1 MWMTF
6 LALRNSI
13 AILMAALG
21 VAILGFVA
29 LGRLPID
36 LFPNINLPIINIGT
50 VYTGAGVLDIEKTVT
65 YPIEKAVSAVS
76 DVKFVESKSR
86 QGLSTVRVWMN
97 WGADVNNGQTEVIQ
111 RIQQIL
117 NSLPTGIKQPFIV
130 RFDLSNIPVC
140 LVTVAGGG
148 LDERQLYDL
157 AYNVIEP
164 QLERLGGV
172 ASASVDGGK
181 VRQITVN
188 LNRDQL
194 FAKGL
199 SVLDVV
205 RAVNDSNF
213 LLPAGD
219 IKVGRLDYNIYT
231 NNQFKIVQPMEDIV
245 VRKAGANAVPIHVK
259 DIGYVVD
266 SHETQTAIVRN
277 DGERGVFMRVNKQ
290 PGANTINV
298 VDQVKEL
305 LPRVIGVPPGVKVGI
320 TFDQSTYIRQAIQSL
335 WHEAL
340 MGSGLAFLVILV
352 FLRSLTST
360 LIISIAIPLSIL
372 LSFICMYFLGQ
383 TLNVFTLGGLALAVG
398 RLVDDSIVELENIN
412 RHLNIPGTPRSR
424 AVLEAAREVAMPIF
438 AATITTIIVFVPTVF
453 LEGQTKLLFI
463 PLTFT
468 ISISLFAS
476 FLISRTVTPLL
487 ALKILQPE
495 KPIDPASRG
504 IKNRVFRLS
513 QRFFEGMEEV
523 YQRIIE
529 WALEHRALVVGG
541 VAVAFVASL
550 FLVTAPYFGLKPL
563 IGTEFFPGSDEAQFR
578 VNIRAPV
585 GTRVEETER
594 IVKGMESIIRTNVRP
609 EEMKSI
615 VSNVGIPQGRSAVF
629 TNNTGPHSATVQVYL
644 STADKRKRSDREIVN
659 ALRPK
664 FAGQFPGTTYRF
676 VPGGVVSRVI
686 NFGSETAI
694 EVEILGYDLA
704 TADALS
710 REVARIMQSTEGI
723 ADVNISRDANYP
735 EFQVAVDREKA
746 AALGLSQR
754 DVAQAA
760 LFSLN
765 SNASVNPSVFT
776 DPRTG
781 NQYNVV
787 VQLDEPY
794 RRTSDDLGRLFVTT
808 PTDRPVLLSSIASIT
823 KSTGPVEI
831 ERKYQQRLIRI
842 AANAVGR
849 DLGSASE
856 ELESKF
862 RQLPMPAGFS
872 IRLGGQTEQ
881 QREAFGSLYF
891 TSILAIILVYMVL
904 ASQFKSLM
912 DPFTIMFSVPMGLI
926 GVFWALYL
934 TNTTLSTTSFMGIIM
949 MVGIVVSNGVLL
961 VEYINELRRHGMP
974 LLEAVPRAG
983 RIRLRP
989 ILMTVLTT
997 VVGLLPMALAFG
1009 VGTEANQP
1017 LAIAVIGGL
1026 LVSTFFTLVLIPTL
1040 YVVFEE
1046 RFPRTMHALEPEP
1059 TVPAP
1064 EAQRGQPEPHPQ
1076 RP

>member
-1 MWMTF
+1 MWMTL
-6 LALRNSI
+6 LALRNAI
-13 AILMAALG
+13 AILMASLG

-86 QGLSTVRVWMN
+86 QGLSTVRLWMN

-140 LVTVAGGG
+140 LVTVSGGG

-157 AYNVIEP
+157 AYNTIEP

-194 FAKGL
+194 YAKRL

-205 RAVNDSNF
+205 RAVNEANF

-245 VRKAGANAVPIHVK
+245 IQRAGPSGTPIHVK
-259 DIGYVVD
+259 DVGYVVD
-266 SHETQTAIVRN
+266 SHETQTAVVRI
-277 DGERGVFMRVNKQ
+277 DGDRGVFMRVNKQ
-290 PGANTINV
+290 PGANTVAV
-298 VDQVKEL
+298 VDQVREL
-305 LPRVIGVPPGVKVGI
+305 LPKVIGVPPGVRVGV
-320 TFDQSTYIRQAIQSL
+320 TFDQSTYIRQAIESL

-340 MGSGLAFLVILV
+340 QGSALAFVVILI

-412 RHLNIPGTPRSR
+412 RHLNLPGTPRR
-424 AVLEAAREVAMPIF
+424 KAVLDAAREVAMPIF

-453 LEGQTKLLFI
+453 LEGQIKLLFI

-476 FLISRTVTPLL
+476 FLVSRTVTPLL
-487 ALKILQPE
+487 ALRVLRPE
-495 KPIDPASRG
+495 TPIDPASRRL
-504 IKNRVFRLS
+504 KVRVFRSS
-513 QRFFEGMEEV
+513 QRFFDGMEAL
-523 YQRIIE
+523 YQRLLE
-529 WALEHRALVVGG
+529 WALGHRGLVAGS
-541 VAVAFVASL
+541 VAVAFVGSMV
-550 FLVTAPYFGLKPL
+550 LVVAPWLGWKPL
-563 IGTEFFPGSDEAQFR
+563 IGTEFFPPSDEAQFR
-578 VNIRAPV
+578 INVKAPI
-585 GTRVEETER
+585 GTRIEETER
-594 IVKGMESIIRTNVRP
+594 IVKGMESLVRATLWP
-609 EEMKSI
+609 EELTSI
-615 VSNVGIPQGRSAVF
+615 VTNVGIPQGRSAVF
-629 TNNTGPHSATVQVYL
+629 TGNTGPHSATVQVYL
-644 STADKRKRSDREIVN
+644 STADKRTRSDREIVN
-659 ALRPK
+659 ALRPH
-664 FAGQFPGTTYRF
+664 FAGQFPGTRYQF
-676 VPGGVVSRVI
+676 VSGGLVSRVI

-694 EVEILGYDLA
+694 QVEILGYDLA
-704 TADALS
+704 TADALA
-710 REVARIMQSTEGI
+710 REIARVMQSTEGI

-735 EFQVAVDREKA
+735 QFELVVDREKA
-746 AALGLSQR
+746 ASAGLSQR
-754 DVAQAA
+754 DIAQAA

-765 SNASVNPSVFT
+765 SNASVNPSIFT

-781 NQYNVV
+781 NQYNLV

-794 RRTSDDLGRLFVTT
+794 RRTPDDLARLFVTVN
-808 PTDRPVLLSSIASIT
+808 DRPVLLSTVASIVQ
-823 KSTGPVEI
+823 STGPVEI
-831 ERKYQQRLIRI
+831 ERKYQQRLVRI
-842 AANAVGR
+842 NANAVGR
-849 DLGSASE
+849 DLGGISE
-856 ELESKF
+856 ELETKF
-862 RQLPMPAGFS
+862 AQLPLPAGFTV
-872 IRLGGQTEQ
+872 RLGGQSEQ
-881 QREAFGSLYF
+881 QRQSFASLYF
-891 TSILAIILVYMVL
+891 TSILAVILVYMVL
-904 ASQFKSLM
+904 ASQFRSLK

-934 TNTTLSTTSFMGIIM
+934 THTTLSTTSFMGIIM

-961 VEYINELRRHGMP
+961 VEYINERRRRGES
-974 LLEAVPRAG
+974 LSEAVPRAG

-989 ILMTVLTT
+989 ILMTTLTT

-1026 LVSTFFTLVLIPTL
+1026 LASTFFTLVLIPTL
-1040 YVVFEE
+1040 YVMFEE
-1046 RFPRTMHALEPEP
+1046 WFPRTIHGPEDS
-1059 TVPAP
+1059 A
-1064 EAQRGQPEPHPQ
+1064 
-1076 RP
+1076 

>member
-1 MWMTF
+1 MTL

-13 AILMAALG
+13 AILMASLG
-21 VAILGFVA
+21 VAILGLVA
-29 LGRLPID
+29 LGRLPVD
-36 LFPNINLPIINIGT
+36 LFPNINLPIINVGT
-50 VYTGAGVLDIEKTVT
+50 IYTGAGVLDIEKTVT

-86 QGLSTVRVWMN
+86 QGLSTVRLWMN

-130 RFDLSNIPVC
+130 RYDLSNIPVV
-140 LVTVAGGG
+140 LVTVSGGG

-157 AYNVIEP
+157 TYNAIEP

-172 ASASVDGGK
+172 ASASIDGGK

-194 FAKGL
+194 YAKGV
-199 SVLDVV
+199 SIVDVV
-205 RAVNDSNF
+205 SAVNSANF

-219 IKVGRLDYNIYT
+219 MKAGRLDYNLYT
-231 NNQFKIVQPMEDIV
+231 NNQFAIVPPMENIV
-245 VRKAGANAVPIHVK
+245 VRTVGPNGVPIHVK
-259 DIGYVVD
+259 DLGYVAD
-266 SHETQTAIVRN
+266 SHETQTSIVRI
-277 DGERGVFMRVNKQ
+277 DDERGVFLSVNKQ
-290 PGANTINV
+290 PGANTIAV
-298 VDQVKEL
+298 VDQVKKL
-305 LPRVIGVPPGVKVGI
+305 LPKLLGVPPGVKVGI
-320 TFDQSTYIRQAIQSL
+320 TFDQSIYIRRAIESLWDEAIQ
-335 WHEAL
+335 
-340 MGSGLAFLVILV
+340 GSVLAFVVILV

-412 RHLNIPGTPRSR
+412 RHLNIPGTPRR
-424 AVLEAAREVAMPIF
+424 TAVLDAAREVAMPIF
-438 AATITTIIVFVPTVF
+438 SATITTIIVFVPTVF
-453 LEGQTKLLFI
+453 LEGQIKLLFI

-476 FLISRTVTPLL
+476 FLVSRTVTPLL
-487 ALKILQPE
+487 ALKLITPE
-495 KPIDPASRG
+495 KPVGPASRSL
-504 IKNRVFRLS
+504 RDRLFLGS
-513 QRFFEGMEEV
+513 RYFFTWIEER
-523 YQRIIE
+523 YARSIE
-529 WALEHRALVVGG
+529 WALAHPRLVVGSTAG
-541 VAVAFVASL
+541 AFVASL
-550 FLVTAPYFGLKPL
+550 FLVSAPSLGLGPL
-563 IGTEFFPGSDEAQFR
+563 IGTEFFPASDEAQFR
-578 VNIRAPV
+578 INLKAPV

-594 IVKGMESIIRTNVRP
+594 IVKAMESIVKAELRA
-609 EEMKSI
+609 EELVSI
-615 VSNVGIPQGRSAVF
+615 VSNVGIPQGPSAVF
-629 TNNTGPHSATVQVYL
+629 TSNTGPHSASVQVDL
-644 STADKRKRSDREIVN
+644 STADERKRSDREIIA
-659 ALRPK
+659 ALRPR
-664 FAGQFPGTTYRF
+664 FAGKFPGTTYRF
-676 VPGGVVSRVI
+676 VPGGLVARTI
-686 NFGSETAI
+686 NFGSDTAL
-694 EVEILGYDLA
+694 EVEVLGYDLGA
-704 TADALS
+704 ADALS
-710 REVARIMQSTEGI
+710 RELARIMASTSGVT
-723 ADVNISRDANYP
+723 DVTISRDANYP
-735 EFQVAVDREKA
+735 QFEITVDREKA
-746 AALGLSQR
+746 AAAGLFQR
-754 DVAQAA
+754 GIAEAV

-765 SNASVNPSVFT
+765 SNASISPSIFT

-794 RRTSDDLGRLFVTT
+794 RRTPEDLGRIFVTT
-808 PTDRPVLLSSIASIT
+808 DDGRPVLLSTIADIKQSA
-823 KSTGPVEI
+823 GPVEI
-831 ERKYQQRLIRI
+831 ERKYQQRLVRI

-849 DLGSASE
+849 DLGSISE
-856 ELESKF
+856 ELEAKF
-862 RQLPMPAGFS
+862 GRLPLPAGFTV
-872 IRLGGQTEQ
+872 RLGGQTEQ
-881 QREAFGSLYF
+881 QRESFASLSF
-891 TSILAIILVYMVL
+891 TSLLAVLLVYMVL
-904 ASQFKSLM
+904 ASQFRSLK

-961 VEYINELRRHGMP
+961 VEYINERRRHGEP
-974 LLEAVPRAG
+974 LRVAVPRAG

-1026 LVSTFFTLVLIPTL
+1026 LVSTFFTLILIPTL
-1040 YVVFEE
+1040 YVMLEE
-1046 RFPRTMHALEPEP
+1046 WFPRTIR
-1059 TVPAP
+1059 
-1064 EAQRGQPEPHPQ
+1064 EAEETS
-1076 RP
+1076 

>member
-1 MWMTF
+1 MWMTY
-6 LALRNSI
+6 LALRNGI
-13 AILMAALG
+13 AILMASLG
-21 VAILGFVA
+21 IAILGFVS

-86 QGLSTVRVWMN
+86 QGLSTVRLWMN

-117 NSLPTGIKQPFIV
+117 STLPSGIKQPFV
-130 RFDLSNIPVC
+130 LRFDLSNIPVC
-140 LVTVAGGG
+140 LVTVSGGG

-157 AYNVIEP
+157 AYNTVEP

-219 IKVGRLDYNIYT
+219 MKVGKLDYNIYT
-231 NNQFKIVQPMEDIV
+231 NNQFQLVRPMEDIV
-245 VRKAGANAVPIHVK
+245 VRKAAISGTPIHVK
-259 DIGYVVD
+259 DLGYVVD
-266 SHETQTAIVRN
+266 SHETQTAIVRV
-277 DGERGVFMRVNKQ
+277 DGERAVFMRVNKQ
-290 PGANTINV
+290 PGANTVAV
-298 VDQVKEL
+298 VDAVKDLKEKL
-305 LPRVIGVPPGVKVGI
+305 IGVPPGVKVGI
-320 TFDQSTYIRQAIQSL
+320 TFDQSIYIRQAIESL
-335 WHEAL
+335 WHEAIQ
-340 MGSGLAFLVILV
+340 GSALAFVVILI

-360 LIISIAIPLSIL
+360 LIISIAIPLSVL

-412 RHLNIPGTPRSR
+412 RHLNIPGTPRR
-424 AVLEAAREVAMPIF
+424 KAVLDAAREVAMPIF
-438 AATITTIIVFVPTVF
+438 SATVTTIIVFLPTVF
-453 LEGQTKLLFI
+453 LVGQTKLLFI

-468 ISISLFAS
+468 ISVSLFAS
-476 FLISRTVTPLL
+476 FLVSRTVTPLL
-487 ALKILQPE
+487 ALRLLQPE
-495 KPIDPASRG
+495 RRIDPGARG
-504 IKNRVFRLS
+504 IKARVFGFS
-513 QRFFEGMEEV
+513 QRFFERMEEI
-523 YQRIIE
+523 YQRVIE
-529 WALEHRALVVGG
+529 WSLGHRRVVLT
-541 VAVAFVASL
+541 AVACAFLGSL
-550 FLVTAPYFGLKPL
+550 FLVYAPRFGLKPL
-563 IGTEFFPGSDEAQFR
+563 IGSEFFPSSDEAQFR
-578 VNIRAPV
+578 VNVKAPI

-594 IVKGMESIIRTNVRP
+594 IVRGMEAIVRANTGP
-609 EEMKSI
+609 DEIKSI

-629 TNNTGPHSATVQVYL
+629 TQNTGPHSATVQVYL
-644 STADKRKRSDREIVN
+644 STADRRKRTDKDII
-659 ALRPK
+659 AAIRPK
-664 FAGQFPGTTYRF
+664 FSGQFPGTRYQF
-676 VPGGVVSRVI
+676 IAGGVVSRVI

-694 EVEILGYDLA
+694 EAEILGYDLA
-704 TADALS
+704 TAEALS
-710 REVARIMQSTEGI
+710 REVARLMRDTEGV
-723 ADVNISRDANYP
+723 ADVNVSRDANYP
-735 EFQVAVDREKA
+735 QFEVVVDREKA
-746 AALGLSQR
+746 ASAGLSQR

-765 SNASVNPSVFT
+765 SNSSVNPSVFT

-781 NQYNVV
+781 NQYNLV

-794 RRTSDDLGRLFVTT
+794 RQTPDDLARLFVTAN
-808 PTDRPVLLSSIASIT
+808 DRPVLLSTIAQIKQSA
-823 KSTGPVEI
+823 GPVDI
-831 ERKYQQRLIRI
+831 DRKYQQRLVRVS
-842 AANAVGR
+842 ANAVGR
-849 DLGSASE
+849 DLGSVSE
-856 ELESKF
+856 DLERKF
-862 RQLPMPAGFS
+862 AQLPKPAGFT
-872 IRLGGQTEQ
+872 IKLGGQTEQ

-891 TSILAIILVYMVL
+891 MSLLAIILVYMVL
-904 ASQFKSLM
+904 ASQFKSLK

-961 VEYINELRRHGMP
+961 VEYINELRRHGVP
-974 LLEAVPRAG
+974 LEEAVPRAG
-983 RIRLRP
+983 RVRLRP

-1040 YVVFEE
+1040 YVIFEE
-1046 RFPRTMHALEPEP
+1046 RWPRRIDVDGRAAGAQ
-1059 TVPAP
+1059 PA
-1064 EAQRGQPEPHPQ
+1064 
-1076 RP
+1076 

>member
-1 MWMTF
+1 MTL

-13 AILMAALG
+13 AILMASLG
-21 VAILGFVA
+21 VAILGLVA
-29 LGRLPID
+29 LGRLPVD
-36 LFPNINLPIINIGT
+36 LFPNINLPIINVGT
-50 VYTGAGVLDIEKTVT
+50 IYTGAGVLDIEKTVT

-86 QGLSTVRVWMN
+86 QGLSTVRLWMN

-130 RFDLSNIPVC
+130 RYDLSNIPVV
-140 LVTVAGGG
+140 LVTVSGGG

-157 AYNVIEP
+157 TYNAIEP

-172 ASASVDGGK
+172 ASASIDGGK

-194 FAKGL
+194 YAKGV
-199 SVLDVV
+199 SIVDVV
-205 RAVNDSNF
+205 SAVNSANF

-219 IKVGRLDYNIYT
+219 MKAGRLDYNLYT
-231 NNQFKIVQPMEDIV
+231 NNQFAIVPPMENIV
-245 VRKAGANAVPIHVK
+245 VRTVGPNGVPIHVK
-259 DIGYVVD
+259 DLGYVAD
-266 SHETQTAIVRN
+266 SHETQTSIVRI
-277 DGERGVFMRVNKQ
+277 DDERGVFLSVNKQ
-290 PGANTINV
+290 PGANTIAV
-298 VDQVKEL
+298 VDQVKKL
-305 LPRVIGVPPGVKVGI
+305 LPTLLGVPPGVKVGI
-320 TFDQSTYIRQAIQSL
+320 TFDQSIYIRRAIESLWDEAIQ
-335 WHEAL
+335 
-340 MGSGLAFLVILV
+340 GSVLAFVVILV

-412 RHLNIPGTPRSR
+412 RHLNIPGTPRR
-424 AVLEAAREVAMPIF
+424 TAVLDAAREVAMPIF
-438 AATITTIIVFVPTVF
+438 SATITTIIVFVPTVF
-453 LEGQTKLLFI
+453 LEGQIKLLFI

-476 FLISRTVTPLL
+476 FLVSRTVTPLL
-487 ALKILQPE
+487 ALKLITPE
-495 KPIDPASRG
+495 KPVGPASRSL
-504 IKNRVFRLS
+504 RDRLFLGS
-513 QRFFEGMEEV
+513 RDFFTWIEER
-523 YQRIIE
+523 YARSIE
-529 WALEHRALVVGG
+529 WALGHPRLVVGSTAG
-541 VAVAFVASL
+541 AFVASL
-550 FLVTAPYFGLKPL
+550 FLVSAPSLGLGPL
-563 IGTEFFPGSDEAQFR
+563 IGTEFFPASDEAQFR
-578 VNIRAPV
+578 INLRAPV

-594 IVKGMESIIRTNVRP
+594 IVKAMESIVKAELRA
-609 EEMKSI
+609 EELVSI
-615 VSNVGIPQGRSAVF
+615 VSNVGIPQGPSAVF
-629 TNNTGPHSATVQVYL
+629 TSNTGPHSASVQVDL
-644 STADKRKRSDREIVN
+644 STADERKRSDREIIA
-659 ALRPK
+659 ALRPR
-664 FAGQFPGTTYRF
+664 FAGKFPGTTYRF
-676 VPGGVVSRVI
+676 VPGGLVARTI
-686 NFGSETAI
+686 NFGSDTAL
-694 EVEILGYDLA
+694 EVEVLGYDLGA
-704 TADALS
+704 ADALS
-710 REVARIMQSTEGI
+710 RELARIMESTSGVT
-723 ADVNISRDANYP
+723 DVTISRDANYP
-735 EFQVAVDREKA
+735 QFEITVDREKA
-746 AALGLSQR
+746 AAAGLFQR
-754 DVAQAA
+754 GIAEAV

-765 SNASVNPSVFT
+765 SNASISPSIFT

-794 RRTSDDLGRLFVTT
+794 RRTPEDLGRIFVTT
-808 PTDRPVLLSSIASIT
+808 DDGRPVLLSTIADIKQSA
-823 KSTGPVEI
+823 GPVEI
-831 ERKYQQRLIRI
+831 ERKYQQRLVRI

-849 DLGSASE
+849 DLGSISE
-856 ELESKF
+856 ELEAKF
-862 RQLPMPAGFS
+862 GRLPLPAGFTV
-872 IRLGGQTEQ
+872 RLGGQTEQ
-881 QREAFGSLYF
+881 QRESFASLSF
-891 TSILAIILVYMVL
+891 TSLLAVLLVYMVL
-904 ASQFKSLM
+904 ASQFRSLK

-961 VEYINELRRHGMP
+961 VEYINERRRHGEP
-974 LLEAVPRAG
+974 LRVAVPRAG

-1026 LVSTFFTLVLIPTL
+1026 LVSTFFTLILIPTL
-1040 YVVFEE
+1040 YVMLEE
-1046 RFPRTMHALEPEP
+1046 RFPRTIR
-1059 TVPAP
+1059 
-1064 EAQRGQPEPHPQ
+1064 EAEETS
-1076 RP
+1076 

>member
-1 MWMTF
+1 MWMTL

-13 AILMAALG
+13 AVLMAALA

-76 DVKFVESKSR
+76 DVKFVDSKSR
-86 QGLSTVRVWMN
+86 QGLSTVRLWMN

-117 NSLPTGIKQPFIV
+117 SSLPTGIRQPFV
-130 RFDLSNIPVC
+130 LRFDLSNIPVC
-140 LVTVAGGG
+140 LVTASGGG
-148 LDERQLYDL
+148 LDEKQLYDL
-157 AYNVIEP
+157 AYNTIEP

-231 NNQFKIVQPMEDIV
+231 NNQFRLVRPMEDIV
-245 VRKAGANAVPIHVK
+245 VRKTGAGGVPIHVK
-259 DIGYVVD
+259 DLGYVVD
-266 SHETQTAIVRN
+266 SHETQTAIVRI
-277 DGERGVFMRVNKQ
+277 DGTRGVFMRVNKQ
-290 PGANTINV
+290 PGANTVAV
-298 VDQVKEL
+298 VDQVRAL
-305 LPRVIGVPPGVKVGI
+305 IPQVIGVPPGVNVGI
-320 TFDQSTYIRQAIQSL
+320 TFDQSTYIRQAIESL

-340 MGSGLAFLVILV
+340 QGSALAFLVILI

-372 LSFICMYFLGQ
+372 LSFIVMYFLGQ

-398 RLVDDSIVELENIN
+398 RLVDDSIVELE
-412 RHLNIPGTPRSR
+412 
-424 AVLEAAREVAMPIF
+424 
-438 AATITTIIVFVPTVF
+438 
-453 LEGQTKLLFI
+453 
-463 PLTFT
+463 
-468 ISISLFAS
+468 
-476 FLISRTVTPLL
+476 
-487 ALKILQPE
+487 
-495 KPIDPASRG
+495 KPIDPASRSLRD
-504 IKNRVFRLS
+504 RVFRFS
-513 QRFFEGMEEV
+513 RRFFERIEEV
-523 YQRIIE
+523 YQQVIV
-529 WALEHRALVVGG
+529 WALGHRRIVVGG
-541 VAVAFVASL
+541 IAATFVASL
-550 FLVTAPYFGLKPL
+550 FLVLAPHFGFKPL
-563 IGTEFFPGSDEAQFR
+563 IGTEFFPPSDEAQFR
-578 VNIRAPV
+578 INVKAPI
-585 GTRVEETER
+585 GTRIEETER
-594 IVKGMESIIRTNVRP
+594 IVKGMESIVRATVRP
-609 EEMKSI
+609 EELKTI
-615 VSNVGIPQGRSAVF
+615 VANVGIPQGRSAVF
-629 TNNTGPHSATVQVYL
+629 TSNTGPHSATVQVYL
-644 STADKRKRSDREIVN
+644 TTADKRARNDREIVN
-659 ALRPK
+659 AIRPK
-664 FAGQFPGTTYRF
+664 FTGQFPGTRYQF
-676 VPGGVVSRVI
+676 VSGGLVSRVI

-694 EVEILGYDLA
+694 AVEILGYDLA
-704 TADALS
+704 TAEALS
-710 REVARIMQSTEGI
+710 REVARIMQATEGV
-723 ADVNISRDANYP
+723 ADVTVGRDASYP
-735 EFQVAVDREKA
+735 QFEVKVDREKA
-746 AALGLSQR
+746 ASVGLTQR
-754 DVAQAA
+754 DIAQAA

-765 SNASVNPSVFT
+765 SNASVNPSIFT

-781 NQYNVV
+781 NQYNLV
-787 VQLDEPY
+787 VQLDETY
-794 RRTSDDLGRLFVTT
+794 RQTPDDLHRLFVTAN
-808 PTDRPVLLSSIASIT
+808 DRPVLLSTIAAIT
-823 KSTGPVEI
+823 QSTGPVEI
-831 ERKYQQRLIRI
+831 ERKYQQRLVRV

-849 DLGSASE
+849 DLGSVSE
-856 ELESKF
+856 ELEGKF
-862 RQLPMPAGFS
+862 RQLSLPAGFS

-881 QREAFGSLYF
+881 QREAFGSLAF
-891 TSILAIILVYMVL
+891 TSLLAVILVYMVL
-904 ASQFKSLM
+904 ACQFKSLK

-934 TNTTLSTTSFMGIIM
+934 TDTTLSSTSFMGIIM

-974 LLEAVPRAG
+974 LAEAVPRAG
-983 RIRLRP
+983 RVRLRP
-989 ILMTVLTT
+989 ILMTVFAT
-997 VVGLLPMALAFG
+997 VVGLLPMAFAFG

-1040 YVVFEE
+1040 YVIFEE
-1046 RFPRTMHALEPEP
+1046 RFPRAMGDDA
-1059 TVPAP
+1059 
-1064 EAQRGQPEPHPQ
+1064 RHP
-1076 RP
+1076 

>member
-1 MWMTF
+1 MWMTL

-13 AILMAALG
+13 AILMAALA

-76 DVKFVESKSR
+76 DVKFVDSKSR
-86 QGLSTVRVWMN
+86 QGLSTVRLWMN

-117 NSLPTGIKQPFIV
+117 SSLPTGIRQPFV
-130 RFDLSNIPVC
+130 LRFDLSNIPVC
-140 LVTVAGGG
+140 LVTASGGG
-148 LDERQLYDL
+148 LDEKQLYDL
-157 AYNVIEP
+157 AYNTIEP

-231 NNQFKIVQPMEDIV
+231 NNQFRLVQPMEDIV
-245 VRKAGANAVPIHVK
+245 VRKSGGSGVPIHIK
-259 DIGYVVD
+259 DLGYVVD
-266 SHETQTAIVRN
+266 SHETQTAVVRI
-277 DGERGVFMRVNKQ
+277 DGARGVFMRVNKQ
-290 PGANTINV
+290 PGANTVTV
-298 VDQVKEL
+298 VDQVREL
-305 LPRVIGVPPGVKVGI
+305 IPKVIGVPPGVKVGI
-320 TFDQSTYIRQAIQSL
+320 TFDQSIYIRQAIESL
-335 WHEAL
+335 WHEAIQ
-340 MGSGLAFLVILV
+340 GSALAFIVILI

-360 LIISIAIPLSIL
+360 LIISVAIPLSIL
-372 LSFICMYFLGQ
+372 LSFIVMYFLGQ

-412 RHLNIPGTPRSR
+412 RHLAMPGQERRR
-424 AVLEAAREVAMPIF
+424 AVLDAAREVAMPIF
-438 AATITTIIVFVPTVF
+438 SATITTIIVFVPTVF
-453 LEGQTKLLFI
+453 LEGQIKLLFI

-476 FLISRTVTPLL
+476 FLVSRTVTPLL
-487 ALKILQPE
+487 ALKVLRPE
-495 KPIDPASRG
+495 RSIDPASRSLRD
-504 IKNRVFRLS
+504 RVFRFS
-513 QRFFEGMEEV
+513 RSFFERTEEV
-523 YQRIIE
+523 YQHIVV
-529 WALEHRALVVGG
+529 WALGHRRLVIGSI
-541 VAVAFVASL
+541 AVTFVASL
-550 FLVTAPYFGLKPL
+550 FLVLAPRVGLKPL
-563 IGTEFFPGSDEAQFR
+563 IGTEFFPPSDEAQFR
-578 VNIRAPV
+578 INIKAPI
-585 GTRVEETER
+585 GTRIEETER
-594 IVKGMESIIRTNVRP
+594 IVKGMESIVRAAVRP
-609 EEMKSI
+609 EELKTL
-615 VSNVGIPQGRSAVF
+615 VTNVGIPQGRSAVF
-629 TNNTGPHSATVQVYL
+629 TGNTGPHSATVQVYL
-644 STADKRKRSDREIVN
+644 TTADKRKRSDREIVN
-659 ALRPK
+659 AIRPA
-664 FAGQFPGTTYRF
+664 FVGQFPGTRYQF
-676 VPGGVVSRVI
+676 VAGGLVSRVV

-704 TADALS
+704 TAEALS
-710 REVARIMQSTEGI
+710 REVARIMQSTEGV
-723 ADVNISRDANYP
+723 ADVNVSRDANYP
-735 EFQVAVDREKA
+735 QFDVRVDREKA
-746 AALGLSQR
+746 ASAGLSQR
-754 DVAQAA
+754 DIAQAA

-765 SNASVNPSVFT
+765 SNSSVNPSIFT

-781 NQYNVV
+781 NQYNLV

-794 RRTSDDLGRLFVTT
+794 RQTPDDLRRLFVTAN
-808 PTDRPVLLSSIASIT
+808 DRPVLLSTIAEIT
-823 KSTGPVEI
+823 QSTGPVEI
-831 ERKYQQRLIRI
+831 ERKYQQRLVRV

-849 DLGSASE
+849 DLGSVSE
-856 ELESKF
+856 ELEGKF
-862 RQLPMPAGFS
+862 RRLPLPAGFT

-881 QREAFGSLYF
+881 QREAFGSLSF
-891 TSILAIILVYMVL
+891 TSLLAVILVYMVL
-904 ASQFKSLM
+904 ASQFRSLK

-934 TNTTLSTTSFMGIIM
+934 TKTTLSSTSFMGIIM

-961 VEYINELRRHGMP
+961 VEYINELRRHGVP

-983 RIRLRP
+983 RVRLRP
-989 ILMTVLTT
+989 ILMTVFAT
-997 VVGLLPMALAFG
+997 VVGLLPMAFAFG

-1040 YVVFEE
+1040 YVIFEE
-1046 RFPRTMHALEPEP
+1046 RFPRA
-1059 TVPAP
+1059 PADD
-1064 EAQRGQPEPHPQ
+1064 RS
-1076 RP
+1076 

>member
-6 LALRNSI
+6 LALRNAI
-13 AILMAALG
+13 AILMASLG

-29 LGRLPID
+29 LARLPID

-86 QGLSTVRVWMN
+86 QGLSTVRLWMN

-117 NSLPTGIKQPFIV
+117 SSLPTGIRQPFV
-130 RFDLSNIPVC
+130 LRFDLSNIPVC
-140 LVTVAGGG
+140 LVTASGGG
-148 LDERQLYDL
+148 LDEKQLYDL
-157 AYNVIEP
+157 AYNTIEP

-194 FAKGL
+194 YAKRL

-205 RAVNDSNF
+205 RAVNESNF

-231 NNQFKIVQPMEDIV
+231 NNQFKILEPMGDIV
-245 VRKAGANAVPIHVK
+245 VQRAGANGTPIHIK
-259 DIGYVVD
+259 DLGYVVD
-266 SHETQTAIVRN
+266 SAETQTAVVRI
-277 DGERGVFMRVNKQ
+277 DGSRGVFMRVNKQ
-290 PGANTINV
+290 PGANTIAV
-298 VDQVKEL
+298 VDQVREL
-305 LPRVIGVPPGVKVGI
+305 LPKVTGVPPGVNVGI
-320 TFDQSTYIRQAIQSL
+320 TFDQSVYIRQAIESL
-335 WHEAL
+335 WHEAIQ
-340 MGSGLAFLVILV
+340 GSALAFIVILV

-412 RHLNIPGTPRSR
+412 RHLNLPGTPRR
-424 AVLEAAREVAMPIF
+424 KAVLDAAREVAMPIF
-438 AATITTIIVFVPTVF
+438 SATITTIIVFVPTVF
-453 LEGQTKLLFI
+453 LEGQIKLLFI

-476 FLISRTVTPLL
+476 FLVSRTVTPLL
-487 ALKILQPE
+487 ALKVLQPE
-495 KPIDPASRG
+495 KPIDPASRSLRD
-504 IKNRVFRLS
+504 RVFRFS
-513 QRFFEGMEEV
+513 RRFFERIEEV
-523 YQRIIE
+523 YQQVIV
-529 WALEHRALVVGG
+529 WALGHRRIVVGW
-541 VAVAFVASL
+541 VAVAFAGSM
-550 FLVTAPYFGLKPL
+550 FLVLAPWFGLKPL
-563 IGTEFFPGSDEAQFR
+563 IGTEFFPPSDEAQFR
-578 VNIRAPV
+578 INAKAPI
-585 GTRVEETER
+585 GTRIEETER
-594 IVKGMESIIRTNVRP
+594 IVKGMESIIRATLRP
-609 EEMKSI
+609 EELTS
-615 VSNVGIPQGRSAVF
+615 VVTNVGIPQGRSAVF
-629 TNNTGPHSATVQVYL
+629 TNNTGPHSATIQVYL
-644 STADKRKRSDREIVN
+644 STADKRTRSDREIVN
-659 ALRPK
+659 ALRPR
-664 FAGQFPGTTYRF
+664 FAGQFPGTRYQF
-676 VPGGVVSRVI
+676 VAGGLVSRVI

-694 EVEILGYDLA
+694 QVEILGYDLA

-710 REVARIMQSTEGI
+710 REVARLMQATEGI

-735 EFQVAVDREKA
+735 QFELLVDREKA
-746 AALGLSQR
+746 ASAGLSQR
-754 DVAQAA
+754 DIAQAA

-765 SNASVNPSVFT
+765 SNASVNPSIFT

-781 NQYNVV
+781 KQYNLV

-794 RRTSDDLGRLFVTT
+794 RQTPDDLARLFVTVN
-808 PTDRPVLLSSIASIT
+808 DRPVLLSTVASIVQ
-823 KSTGPVEI
+823 STGPVEI
-831 ERKYQQRLIRI
+831 ERKYAQRLIRI
-842 AANAVGR
+842 NANAVGR
-849 DLGSASE
+849 DLGSISE
-856 ELESKF
+856 ELEAKF
-862 RQLPMPAGFS
+862 RRLPLPAGFTV
-872 IRLGGQTEQ
+872 RLGGQTEQ
-881 QREAFGSLYF
+881 QRESFASLSF
-891 TSILAIILVYMVL
+891 TSLLAVLLVYMVL
-904 ASQFKSLM
+904 ASQFKSLK

-934 TNTTLSTTSFMGIIM
+934 THTTLSTTSFMGIIM

-961 VEYINELRRHGMP
+961 VEYINERRRHGEP
-974 LLEAVPRAG
+974 LLVAVPRAG

-1026 LVSTFFTLVLIPTL
+1026 LVSTFFTLILIPTL
-1040 YVVFEE
+1040 YVTFEE
-1046 RFPRTMHALEPEP
+1046 WFPRTLGGDDE
-1059 TVPAP
+1059 
-1064 EAQRGQPEPHPQ
+1064 QR
-1076 RP
+1076 

>member
-1 MWMTF
+1 MWLTL

-13 AILMAALG
+13 AVLMASLA

-29 LGRLPID
+29 VGRLPID

-50 VYTGAGVLDIEKTVT
+50 VYTGAGVLDVEKTVT

-76 DVKFVESKSR
+76 DVKHVESKSR

-97 WGADVNNGQTEVIQ
+97 WGADVNDGQTEVIQ

-117 NSLPTGIKQPFIV
+117 NTLPSGIKQPFV
-130 RFDLSNIPVC
+130 LRFDLSNIPVC
-140 LVTVAGGG
+140 LVTVSGGG
-148 LDERQLYDL
+148 LDEKQLYDL
-157 AYNVIEP
+157 AYNTVEP
-164 QLERLGGV
+164 QIERLGGI

-194 FAKGL
+194 WAKGL

-205 RAVNDSNF
+205 RAVNDANF

-219 IKVGRLDYNIYT
+219 IRVGRLNYNIYT
-231 NNQFKIVQPMEDIV
+231 NNQFKLVTPMEDIV
-245 VRKAGANAVPIHVK
+245 VRKAGPAGVPIHVK
-259 DIGYVVD
+259 DLGSVAD
-266 SHETQTAIVRN
+266 SSETQTAIVRT
-277 DGERGVFMRVNKQ
+277 DGERSVFLRVNKQ
-290 PGANTINV
+290 PGANTVAV
-298 VDQVKEL
+298 VDQVKAL
-305 LPRVIGVPPGVKVGI
+305 MPKLMGIPAGVKLNI
-320 TFDQSTYIRQAIQSL
+320 TFDQSIYIRQAIASL
-335 WHEAL
+335 WHEA
-340 MGSGLAFLVILV
+340 MVGSVLAFLVILV

-372 LSFICMYFLGQ
+372 LTFICMYFLGQ
-383 TLNVFTLGGLALAVG
+383 TINVFTLGGLALAVG

-412 RHLNIPGTPRSR
+412 RHLNLPDKPRR
-424 AVLEAAREVAMPIF
+424 EAVLDAAREVAMPIF
-438 AATITTIIVFVPTVF
+438 VATITTIIVFVPTIF

-468 ISISLFAS
+468 ISVSLFAS
-476 FLISRTVTPLL
+476 FLVSRTVTPLL
-487 ALKILQPE
+487 SLKVLRAEREIPA
-495 KPIDPASRG
+495 ASR
-504 IKNRVFRLS
+504 KLHHRVFRWS
-513 QRFFEGMEEV
+513 QGFFDAMEER
-523 YQRIIE
+523 YETLLR
-529 WALEHRALVVGG
+529 WSLAHRRVVLTT
-541 VAVAFVASL
+541 VAVSFVGSL
-550 FLVTAPYFGLKPL
+550 FLVMAPRFGMAPL
-563 IGTEFFPGSDEAQFR
+563 IGTEFFPASDEAQFR
-578 VNIRAPV
+578 VNVTAPI

-594 IVKGMESIIRTNVRP
+594 IVRGMEAIIRATVRP
-609 EEMKSI
+609 EELQSL

-629 TNNTGPHSATVQVYL
+629 TTNTGPHSATVQAYL
-644 STADKRKRSDREIVN
+644 TTADKRTRTDREIIAAV
-659 ALRPK
+659 RPR

-676 VPGGVVSRVI
+676 IPGGIVSRVI

-694 EVEILGYDLA
+694 QAEVLGYDLP
-704 TADALS
+704 TGDALAK
-710 REVARIMQSTEGI
+710 EIARVMLQTPGI
-723 ADVNISRDANYP
+723 ADVHVSRDGNYP
-735 EFQVAVDREKA
+735 QFQVNVDRQKA
-746 AALGLSQR
+746 AAAGLSQR
-754 DVAQAA
+754 EVAQAA

-765 SNASVNPSVFT
+765 SNVSVNPSVFT

-794 RRTSDDLGRLFVTT
+794 RQTPEDLGRIFVTT
-808 PTDRPVLLSSIASIT
+808 GDRPVALSTIAQIDKT
-823 KSTGPVEI
+823 TGPVEV
-831 ERKYQQRLIRI
+831 ERKYQQRIVRVS
-842 AANAVGR
+842 ANAVGR
-849 DLGSASE
+849 DLGSLSE
-856 ELESKF
+856 ELEDKF

-872 IRLGGQTEQ
+872 VRLGGQTEQ

-891 TSILAIILVYMVL
+891 TSLLALILVYMVL
-904 ASQFKSLM
+904 ASQFKSLK

-961 VEYINELRRHGMP
+961 VEYINELRRHGVPMA
-974 LLEAVPRAG
+974 EAVPRGG

-989 ILMTVLTT
+989 ILMTTLTT
-997 VVGLLPMALAFG
+997 IVGLIPMALAWG

-1026 LVSTFFTLVLIPTL
+1026 AVSTFFTLVLIPTL
-1040 YVVFEE
+1040 YVILEE
-1046 RFPRTMHALEPEP
+1046 RFPRTVEQLS
-1059 TVPAP
+1059 
-1064 EAQRGQPEPHPQ
+1064 EAAS
-1076 RP
+1076 